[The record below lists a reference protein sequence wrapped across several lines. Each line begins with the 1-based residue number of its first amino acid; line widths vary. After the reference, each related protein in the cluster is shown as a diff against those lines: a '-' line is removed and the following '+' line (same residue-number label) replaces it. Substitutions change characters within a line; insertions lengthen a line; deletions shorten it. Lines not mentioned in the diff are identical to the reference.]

1 MNKLKTLLV
10 SSMVGLVVAGCGGTS
25 SAPISGTL
33 KGLSTGTT
41 LQLLNNGV
49 NPIVLSANGV
59 FTFSISISAGSTYNV
74 TIGTQPIGE
83 TCTVTNGT
91 GTVNSSGSG
100 VTNVAVNCV
109 ASTNSNNI
117 VLGQLSGLPAGDFV
131 TLLNGADTL
140 TLNVN
145 GMFAFP
151 TAVSTGNQ
159 YNVTLQSQTAGLNCT
174 LANTS
179 GTIPV
184 SGPITAVVVSCH

>member
-117 VLGQLSGLPAGDFV
+117 VLGQLSGLPAGSPDSWPKTILLLLVLATQFTATFV
-131 TLLNGADTL
+131 TPEPLEL
-140 TLNVN
+140 TVPVP
-145 GMFAFP
+145 FV
-151 TAVSTGNQ
+151 TVQVSPIGCVPI
-159 YNVTLQSQTAGLNCT
+159 VTL
-174 LANTS
+174 
-179 GTIPV
+179 
-184 SGPITAVVVSCH
+184 